1 MLEHAAAQ
9 GRARVLMDT
18 RVEALRRWQSDD
30 AERRAGTPA
39 ERLSA
44 AVSSALA
51 STLARDFV
59 RADAALAR
67 AQAIVADR
75 ALPAEPRAQR
85 AVAMLGVQSL
95 LARGDAAG
103 AARALK
109 PLAGDGSRAVA
120 LLAAE
125 VANALPPAER
135 EARQRSAEELQT
147 WTSLHPRDARAWQ
160 LLGGTWAGLDQP
172 LRALRAEAEARVAVA
187 DTVGAIDRLR
197 AGQQLA
203 RRGGTRDHIEAAVI
217 DARLRDLEA
226 QRRAEMAEERGAR

>member
-1 MLEHAAAQ
+1 MEP
-9 GRARVLMDT
+9 RA
-18 RVEALRRWQSDD
+18 EALRRWQSDEL
-30 AERRAGTPA
+30 ERHAATPA

-44 AVSSALA
+44 AVSAALA
-51 STLARDFV
+51 ATLARDYT
-59 RADAALAR
+59 RADVALGR
-67 AQAIVADR
+67 AQAIVSDR
-75 ALPAEPRAQR
+75 SLTIEPRAQR

-103 AARALK
+103 AARALQ
-109 PLAGDGSRAVA
+109 PLAGDGSRALA

-125 VANALPPAER
+125 VANAQPPVER

-147 WTSLHPRDARAWQ
+147 WTSLHPRDARAWSM
-160 LLGGTWAGLDQP
+160 LGSTWAGLDQP

-203 RRGGTRDHIEAAVI
+203 RRGGARDHIEAAVI